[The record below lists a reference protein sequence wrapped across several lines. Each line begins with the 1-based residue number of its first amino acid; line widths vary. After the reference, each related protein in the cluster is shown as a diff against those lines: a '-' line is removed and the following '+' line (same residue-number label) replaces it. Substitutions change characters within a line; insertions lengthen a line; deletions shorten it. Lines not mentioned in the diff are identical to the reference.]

1 MGSYSTAL
9 MQGHDAWVCDVISVV
24 NMGRQGSRNG
34 KQSDNLKV
42 IGKSKILNVRQW
54 IPINISLCYSL
65 RLELCKSSEK
75 NHSSHIHSVIWSFLF
90 KF

>member
-9 MQGHDAWVCDVISVV
+9 MQLHDAWVCDVISVV

-65 RLELCKSSEK
+65 GLELCKPSEK